1 MDRGMERYP
10 LLCLDSTDSY
20 TGYVTL
26 FGEDELIRIS
36 RPSDGSWADAVLAV
50 SPTLAAAI
58 SEPEALRTCIK
69 RSKCTSVTG
78 VVDELVEYV
87 QRSGAQRQHQHQ
99 QVPDNSIAATATI
112 ELQTLLVQELDEV
125 GWAPVRSVHLDRAT
139 VVLSTSDSRGVV
151 HQLEVTLTAAY
162 PTTAPKVAAAL
173 PAPFTPEWPPAHSD
187 GGRLGA
193 LLAQFGMELERHQ
206 RLWSELALIDER
218 CWVLEPSH
226 PTPKDA
232 LRRVVVGSN
241 TSIQLTLDPN
251 YPSMLPE
258 CRFLG
263 PEHTVAPL
271 RSKLSY
277 NAVRWDETLSVLDNV
292 EAVLEVE
299 CLPPTAQQ
307 SVDFSLECGI
317 CYSYQLEG
325 AIPERVCEDRR
336 CARAF
341 HSVCLYQYIKGLPEM
356 RQSFGTYF
364 GSCPYC
370 STPLTVKLP

>member
-1 MDRGMERYP
+1 MALLHAVITPICIPSRPPPPSLRNALFIDDLP
-10 LLCLDSTDSY
+10 LL
-20 TGYVTL
+20 
-26 FGEDELIRIS
+26 R
-36 RPSDGSWADAVLAV
+36 
-50 SPTLAAAI
+50 
-58 SEPEALRTCIK
+58 
-69 RSKCTSVTG
+69 
-78 VVDELVEYV
+78 
-87 QRSGAQRQHQHQ
+87 
-99 QVPDNSIAATATI
+99 
-112 ELQTLLVQELDEV
+112 
-125 GWAPVRSVHLDRAT
+125 WAPVRSVHLDRAT

-206 RLWSELALIDER
+206 RLWCELALIDER

-299 CLPPTAQQ
+299 CLPPTTQQ